1 MRRFRRA
8 LLAIALQ
15 CLSALVFSSF
25 VSAQATSLTGSVRDE
40 TGGVLPGVEVRV
52 QVGGAEPIVAVTDG
66 AGTFSIAN
74 LPSGRAVVSFL
85 LPNFAIQRRE
95 VDLGAG
101 GTARVDAMLQYV
113 LSADVTVA
121 GSRTFVNLADVAN
134 PAENLVGIAQ
144 SASQGAVT
152 ARQLESR
159 PLMRTGEVLETVP
172 GLIVSQHSG
181 EGKANQYYL
190 RGFNLDH
197 GTDFATTIAGMP
209 ANMPTH
215 AHGHGYTDIN
225 FMIPELISG
234 VQYSKGPYFAEQG
247 DFVTAGSANIN
258 YMNQL
263 NQPLVR
269 LTGGMYGY
277 GRGLVAASR
286 NVGSGVLLAAGEVE
300 TNDGPWLVPGDYQ
313 KVNVIGRYSQGTP
326 TSGFN
331 VTGMFYNGT
340 WNSTDQIPA
349 RALDEGLDRF
359 GTIDPTDGGD
369 TTRYSG
375 SFEWQRT
382 GSGGVTRV
390 SAYGIGYSLDLFSN
404 FTYFLD
410 DPDNGDQFKQADRRG
425 VFGGRVIHRRLD
437 TWGGRQVQNAFGAQV
452 RADNISVALTHTKAR
467 ELLHPVREDDVFQV
481 STAVHAQNEIAW
493 SPWLRTLAGL
503 RADVYRFDVD
513 AITEPLNSGD
523 DVAGIVSPK
532 GGVVVGPFAGTEF
545 YGNFGLGFHSNDA
558 RGSTIT
564 VDPQTGEPVDRVTPL
579 ARARGSEFGVRTV
592 KIPHL
597 QSSLSVWSLNL
608 ASELIFIGDAGT
620 TEAGRPSHRWGFE
633 FANYYRPVSWVTID
647 ADVAW
652 SSARFTDDD
661 PAGDQIPGSLE
672 TVMSGGISM
681 EGRSPFY
688 GGARLR
694 YFGPRPLVED
704 GSVKSDATSL
714 VNAEAGYRFTPRLRL
729 AADLLNLFDAKAS
742 DIDYY
747 YASRLSF
754 ESDAVDDR
762 HFHPTIPRSLR
773 IALTVQF

>member
-1 MRRFRRA
+1 MSLSCRA
-8 LLAIALQ
+8 LLVILLQ
-15 CLSALVFSSF
+15 CISALFIASV
-25 VSAQATSLTGSVRDE
+25 VSAQSLTGSVVDE
-40 TGGVLPGVEVRV
+40 TGGALPGVEVRV
-52 QVGGAEPIVAVTDG
+52 QVGDGMPYVVVTDG
-66 AGTFSIAN
+66 SGTFSLAN
-74 LPSGRAVVSFL
+74 LPGGRGVVSFL
-85 LPNFAIQRRE
+85 LPNFAMQRRD
-95 VDLGAG
+95 VNLRPG
-101 GTARVDAMLQYV
+101 GTARVDAVLQYV

-215 AHGHGYTDIN
+215 AHGHGYTDLN

-247 DFVTAGSANIN
+247 DFVTAGAANIT

-277 GRGLVAASR
+277 GRGIVAASR
-286 NVGSGVLLAAGEVE
+286 RVGSGVLLGAGEVE
-300 TNDGPWLVPGDYQ
+300 TNDGPWVVPGEFR
-313 KVNVIGRYSQGTP
+313 KVNVVGRYSQGTT

-331 VTGMFYNGT
+331 VTGMVYSAQ

-349 RALDEGLDRF
+349 RAVDEGVLDRF
-359 GTIDPTDGGD
+359 GTIDQSGGGE
-369 TTRYSG
+369 TSRFSA
-375 SFEWQRT
+375 SLEWQRT
-382 GSGGVTRV
+382 RGRGVTRA

-410 DPDNGDQFKQADRRG
+410 DPENGDQFKQADRRG

-437 TWGGRQVQNAFGAQV
+437 TWGGRQVQNALGAQL
-452 RADNISVALTHTKAR
+452 RADSISVALTHTRSRAF
-467 ELLHPVREDDVFQV
+467 LHPVREDDVVQV
-481 STAVHAQNEIAW
+481 SGAVHAQNEIAW
-493 SPWLRTLAGL
+493 GHWLRTLAGI

-513 AITEPLNSGD
+513 AISQPLNSGE
-523 DVAGIVSPK
+523 DVTGIVSPK
-532 GGVVVGPFAGTEF
+532 GGVVVGPFRGTEF
-545 YGNFGLGFHSNDA
+545 YGNAGLGFHSNDA
-558 RGSTIT
+558 RGATIA
-564 VDPQTGEPVDRVTPL
+564 VDPQTGEPAHRVTPL
-579 ARARGSEFGVRTV
+579 ARATGAEFGVRTV
-592 KIPHL
+592 AIPHL

-608 ASELIFIGDAGT
+608 ASELVFIGDAGT
-620 TEAGRPSHRWGFE
+620 TEAGRPSHRYGFE
-633 FANYYRPVSWVTID
+633 FANYYRPLPWATID

-652 SSARFTDDD
+652 SSARFTDED
-661 PAGDQIPGSLE
+661 PAGDQVPGSVE
-672 TVMSGGISM
+672 TVVSGGISLD
-681 EGRSPFY
+681 GRSPFY
-688 GGARLR
+688 GGIRLR
-694 YFGPRPLVED
+694 YFGPRPLIAD
-704 GSVKSDATSL
+704 ASVKSKATSL
-714 VNAEAGYRFTPRLRL
+714 ANAEAGYRFSPRLRL
-729 AADLLNLFDAKAS
+729 AVDLLNLFDASVS
-742 DIDYY
+742 DIDYFY
-747 YASRLSF
+747 TSRLPF
-754 ESDAVDDR
+754 EAEAVDDR
-762 HFHPTIPRSLR
+762 HFHPTLPRTVR
-773 IALTVQF
+773 VALTAQF